1 MKLVKHFQFSLPES
15 IALCNFLGFY
25 LSVPG
30 RTILLSTHFMDE
42 ADILGD
48 RIAIISN
55 GKLRCVGS
63 PLFLKSRFGEG
74 YNLTVV
80 KKTRSPQGSSQSLQT
95 LGPAGEI
102 KPSRT
107 SPGKRHL

>member
-1 MKLVKHFQFSLPES
+1 ME
-15 IALCNFLGFY
+15 
-25 LSVPG
+25 
-30 RTILLSTHFMDE
+30 E

-74 YNLTVV
+74 YNLTLVR
-80 KKTRSPQGSSQSLQT
+80 KHNRSPRGSSSDLASMETRASTSSLSR
-95 LGPAGEI
+95 
-102 KPSRT
+102 SRT
-107 SPGKRHL
+107 SKYFMNSARLWNYWLC